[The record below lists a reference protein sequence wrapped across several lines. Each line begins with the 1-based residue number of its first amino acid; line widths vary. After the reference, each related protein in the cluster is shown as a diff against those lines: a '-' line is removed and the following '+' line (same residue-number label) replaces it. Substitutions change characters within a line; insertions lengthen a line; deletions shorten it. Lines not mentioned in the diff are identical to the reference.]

1 MFAYCLG
8 KPTNRADVGGSTSYD
23 CKDEDANDNNNPL
36 DGTGRIGDGKEKHI
50 ARNPSSP
57 TGEHSPSR
65 NPGGRHG
72 GQEHRGMVE
81 KVRYFFEKLGYKVS
95 STESR
100 VYFDDSGNYRY
111 PDLII
116 YDGNDVVRYIQVG
129 RQNAN
134 GSP

>member
-1 MFAYCLG
+1 
-8 KPTNRADVGGSTSYD
+8 
-23 CKDEDANDNNNPL
+23 
-36 DGTGRIGDGKEKHI
+36 
-50 ARNPSSP
+50 
-57 TGEHSPSR
+57 
-65 NPGGRHG
+65 
-72 GQEHRGMVE
+72 MVE
-81 KVRYFFEKLGYKVS
+81 KVRNFFEKLGHKVS